1 METDVYQFVQGYFRR
16 NVENF
21 GAVFRKS
28 NLQTEIDAL
37 DASILSSNISVKASM
52 RQDITINALNTFLLN
67 FPVKISTPDDV
78 LFRIQSSAFEF
89 KGVVATIKNKLSSTV
104 LQVFDLDGNIL
115 LDNVGEYT
123 PSTGIIAVNS
133 FEPSQIISGQPYL
146 IFSVSPETE
155 SNIKPLR
162 NFILKLDTA
171 RSSTTAIV
179 DRQTTSLEVTV

>member
-1 METDVYQFVQGYFRR
+1 MNTVPLDEDFKFFNPKFGLTYTLNGNNSIYASYARANKEPNRNDFESNATDVKHETLNDFELGWRHQSKGFSLNANLYYMQYNNQLVLT
-16 NVENF
+16 
-21 GAVFRKS
+21 GA
-28 NLQTEIDAL
+28 
-37 DASILSSNISVKASM
+37 
-52 RQDITINALNTFLLN
+52 
-67 FPVKISTPDDV
+67 
-78 LFRIQSSAFEF
+78 
-89 KGVVATIKNKLSSTV
+89 
-104 LQVFDLDGNIL
+104 